1 MLTHKVNDQKVTSP
15 WNSKQAAQE
24 ILNSTDIVKKK
35 EKQLSNRRELDR
47 LLVYVY
53 FYFLVFKLKNVPGF
67 LVYSCVYLIYI
78 SPSF

>member
-53 FYFLVFKLKNVPGF
+53 FYFLVFKLTHK
-67 LVYSCVYLIYI
+67 LIVYL
-78 SPSF
+78 